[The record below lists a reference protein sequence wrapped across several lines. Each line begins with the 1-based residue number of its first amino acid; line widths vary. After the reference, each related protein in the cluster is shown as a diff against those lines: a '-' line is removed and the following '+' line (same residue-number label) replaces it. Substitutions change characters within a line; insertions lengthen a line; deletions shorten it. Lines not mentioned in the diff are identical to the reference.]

1 MTNTRHILHNYTHN
15 WSRIRILK
23 MIYAADNVLLLNYR
37 HEKCATVTSGMDVSQ
52 ILYQLFLVLDVPIL
66 WYWYMIPSLTV
77 ALAIISMLQYF
88 NIIARNNEQ
97 TLIEQTQCCF
107 YFKLCQC
114 TMITCADYMCHMCQY
129 YVKYGYLQQRDN
141 HKSLFYNM
149 WLVR

>member
-1 MTNTRHILHNYTHN
+1 MTNTQHILHNYTHN

-88 NIIARNNEQ
+88 NIIAKKQWTNPHRTNSMLFLFQ
-97 TLIEQTQCCF
+97 VMSMHHDHVHRLHVSYVSI
-107 YFKLCQC
+107 LC
-114 TMITCADYMCHMCQY
+114 
-129 YVKYGYLQQRDN
+129 
-141 HKSLFYNM
+141 
-149 WLVR
+149 